1 MAKSNSQINK
11 SQAVR
16 EALAKSKT
24 GSPREIVATLAKNGI
39 EVSAAFVSN
48 IKSQEKKRR
57 LAQGTPDLDIATL
70 LNGVSDASTP
80 VGSKEL
86 EAASRLIMKAVD
98 LVVHAGPNQA
108 RELIAVAE
116 KLVQAISKKRK

>member
-1 MAKSNSQINK
+1 MAKAKQINK

-16 EALAKSKT
+16 DALAESET
-24 GSPREIVATLAKNGI
+24 GSPREIVTTLAEQGI

-57 LAQGTPDLDIATL
+57 LASADANIDIASL
-70 LNGVSDASTP
+70 LTGVSGASTP

-86 EAASRLIMKAVD
+86 ESASRLIMQAVD

-116 KLVQAISKKRK
+116 KLVQTIAQRRQ

>member
-1 MAKSNSQINK
+1 MAKTKSQVNK

-16 EALAKSKT
+16 DALAQSKS
-24 GSPREIVATLAKNGI
+24 GSPREIVATLAENGI

-57 LAQGTPDLDIATL
+57 TASNKRDLDIATL
-70 LNGVSDASTP
+70 LSGVSSASTT

-86 EAASRLIMKAVD
+86 EVASRLIVLAVD
-98 LVVHAGPNQA
+98 LVVQAGPNQA

-116 KLVQAISKKRK
+116 KLVQTIAKKRP